1 LSNKR
6 NAWVE
11 LSKPEYAEVWE
22 KFYDRFQFAPST
34 TKFPGILEP
43 IPSVT
48 YFLGYDLWP
57 ESDVDHSYNNMLKA
71 FQTVLPSDGRMYALD
86 WQPTCYRFHPYHF
99 DGMWRVGL
107 PDGDYAIFL
116 AEDFSLGFFRHP
128 WEATICI
135 FGEPLLEAFQK
146 YPPRLFE
153 KVVRK
158 DGKPV

>member
-1 LSNKR
+1 LIISLPRNSRQYVESLPNSFTFRWKDVCFGLATYLLS
-6 NAWVE
+6 V
-11 LSKPEYAEVWE
+11 Y
-22 KFYDRFQFAPST
+22 
-34 TKFPGILEP
+34 
-43 IPSVT
+43 
-48 YFLGYDLWP
+48 
-57 ESDVDHSYNNMLKA
+57 
-71 FQTVLPSDGRMYALD
+71 
-86 WQPTCYRFHPYHF
+86 PYHF

-116 AEDFSLGFFRHP
+116 AEDFSFGFFGHP